1 MPYTI
6 QLMNGIQ
13 LFQRPLQL
21 QTRTGSNSGFVG
33 QTVTPNPV
41 PFPQGFNPML
51 SKTSSDS
58 SRFIPASP
66 ASPPVTLNPGTREGQ
81 NLPYHRSM
89 SQPNFTGSQ
98 NSGSESRFKV
108 GGGDIGR
115 DAPGKTQPVLHYIKQ
130 RPTVP
135 YTRSMGYDQR
145 YDRNVRNNN
154 MGNQFPHQMMANQQ
168 NQMAAILWASN
179 QLAQQ
184 RRYWVM
190 MTFTISALQVE
201 RFVRMTISGIASKNE
216 RCDLKF
222 GILGKP
228 AHATLCTVTVLWD
241 LSARSAIFYS
251 LE

>member
-184 RRYWVM
+184 RRY
-190 MTFTISALQVE
+190 
-201 RFVRMTISGIASKNE
+201 
-216 RCDLKF
+216 
-222 GILGKP
+222 
-228 AHATLCTVTVLWD
+228 
-241 LSARSAIFYS
+241 
-251 LE
+251 